1 MEREKGVND
10 VSMFGVIEVK
20 SAENGLNT
28 NGIRQIM
35 RRGTA
40 SHKTELSDEWVDLGK
55 GDVSCVVG
63 KSVAEN
69 PTNHEIPA
77 LVPSGR
83 KVSAAL

>member
-1 MEREKGVND
+1 MND
-10 VSMFGVIEVK
+10 VRMFGVIEAR
-20 SAENGLNT
+20 SAENGLNA

-63 KSVAEN
+63 TSVAEN
-69 PTNHEIPA
+69 LTNHEIPA
-77 LVPSGR
+77 LVPTGR
-83 KVSAAL
+83 KVSTAL